1 MPIYNRCDI
10 DLNSEY
16 ETSTCQ
22 WLLVFF
28 SHCGSYTTNNGC
40 QLSWYK
46 QRIWHLDLAF
56 QFKTKVIHHIARL
69 AYLFFI
75 FSFQTLKRTCLY
87 DLHVHNGGKMVPFAG
102 WEMPVQYKEG
112 ISSSHLHVRSDAG
125 LFDVSHMLQTK
136 VTGKDKISFI
146 ESLTV
151 ADVESLNEN
160 QGTLSVFTNDTGG
173 ILDDL
178 IINKTTDGYL
188 YVVSNAGC
196 AEKDLTNML
205 VC

>member
-1 MPIYNRCDI
+1 
-10 DLNSEY
+10 
-16 ETSTCQ
+16 
-22 WLLVFF
+22 
-28 SHCGSYTTNNGC
+28 
-40 QLSWYK
+40 
-46 QRIWHLDLAF
+46 
-56 QFKTKVIHHIARL
+56 
-69 AYLFFI
+69 
-75 FSFQTLKRTCLY
+75 
-87 DLHVHNGGKMVPFAG
+87 
-102 WEMPVQYKEG
+102 
-112 ISSSHLHVRSDAG
+112 
-125 LFDVSHMLQTK
+125 MLQTK

-205 VC
+205 V